1 MFSRRNLLSIGLYPK
16 IVLMFLAAIVPILLI
31 GSLLVVNGEKALRR
45 EINDSLSSR
54 VHFYVSELNTAL
66 ENIVGLKQEYIFD
79 EDIQRFST
87 LMPILTD
94 YERRV
99 EVLALQRKMQTLKS
113 SNAYIE
119 DVGLYMVAED
129 KIIYPNRIVYTI
141 SDEEKAI
148 HETLNRNSAP
158 ILVWNGQLIFAE
170 RFPINTYV
178 DSLPAYWIEIKLNA
192 RKIEAALSQMLT
204 EKGGNAVLSA
214 VDGSWVLS
222 GDGGGERVRRE
233 LEERYRSQD
242 EEAGQM
248 LVELDDGDYIAAYE
262 RLPELDIALAL
273 YMPESVVL
281 KPLAGYRMWF
291 RILIVTAIAI
301 ILLFAY
307 WIYLF
312 LQRPLQRLVRAFRK
326 VSEGKFDIQLR
337 SRSRDEIDY
346 FYEQF
351 NRMVGTIQSLIH
363 DVYEQNLRSQSAELK
378 HLQAQ
383 INPHFLYNSYYR
395 LHRMVQEEDLDNIK
409 SYTRLLG
416 DYLKYITRNA
426 QEDASLRSEVEHAKT
441 YADILKTRFRDKLS
455 LEWEDLPPEWE
466 NRRVPRLIVQP
477 LVENAF
483 VHGLEETDGPGLL
496 RFSVRSDE
504 RGLSLIVEDN
514 GSQLTDEK
522 LRELESLVEGLDSVT
537 ETTGLLN
544 VHRRLKLKL
553 GNGSGLLL
561 SRSELGGLRAEI
573 RLTAEGGETA

>member
-148 HETLNRNSAP
+148 HGTLNRNSAP

-214 VDGSWVLS
+214 VDGSWALS
-222 GDGGGERVRRE
+222 GDGGGEQVRRE
-233 LEERYRSQD
+233 LEERYRSQG

-248 LVELDDGDYIAAYE
+248 LVRLDDGDYIAAYE

-291 RILIVTAIAI
+291 RVLIVTAIVI

-337 SRSRDEIDY
+337 SRNRDEIDY

-455 LEWEDLPPEWE
+455 LEWEDLPREWE

-483 VHGLEETDGPGLL
+483 VHGLEETDGPGVL
-496 RFSVRSDE
+496 RFSVRSEE
-504 RGLSLIVEDN
+504 RALSLIVEDN

-553 GNGSGLLL
+553 GNGAGLLL

-573 RLTAEGGETA
+573 RLTAEEGETT